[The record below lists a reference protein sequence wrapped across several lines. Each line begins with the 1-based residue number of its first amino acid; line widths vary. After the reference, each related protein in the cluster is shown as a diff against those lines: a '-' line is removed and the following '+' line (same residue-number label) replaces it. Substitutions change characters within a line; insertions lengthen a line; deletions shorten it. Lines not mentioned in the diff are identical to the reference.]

1 MLRASLTED
10 MLRGPTKHMLKDLPK
25 ENITRENITRVFLT
39 EHMSR
44 EPCGHI
50 FKMPTRVLSM
60 CNLITPKSSATINLR
75 DYTVQEIPI

>member
-25 ENITRENITRVFLT
+25 ENIPRVFPT

-75 DYTVQEIPI
+75 DYTVQEIPT